1 MALKESAPLFIE
13 LKKIYRQ
20 TDKTFI
26 SLLNKI
32 RNNNCDH
39 DDLHFLNSFCKPLFS
54 PAENENFITLTSHN
68 QKADAINQKRLE
80 QLPSR
85 KYTYQAQ
92 VEGDF
97 NERAYP
103 ADAILHLKAGAQ
115 IMFIKNDK
123 GESRRFFN
131 GKIGVIKSIDDDAI
145 IINFPGDEPELSLEK
160 ETWRNI
166 RYHFNKEKDSF
177 EEEEIGHFTQY
188 PIRLAW
194 AITIHKSQGL
204 TFEKAIIDAGAS
216 FAPGQVY
223 VALSRLT
230 SLDGLVLLS
239 RIHPHNIGNDQRV
252 MQFAG
257 NELCEEE
264 MNTMLQEEQ
273 LLFLRSSIKKP
284 FEWDKLMRAVDQ
296 LAASYEER
304 LLPEKANAQ
313 QWCGVLIH
321 QLEAQVEIAQKFA
334 RQLSAILEDTG
345 SPSFE
350 TLHERTGAASDYF
363 IKFFNQNLLT
373 QLNEQVVHYSKLKR
387 TKSYLAELQ
396 NIKLIAERIV
406 KQMANV
412 KEITHAMTKK
422 SELTELLQLAGEM
435 QKPVPVKTEQIIIPK
450 QKREK
455 GSTQKLSLEMYLKG
469 QTIKEIAGE
478 RNLANSTIES
488 HLVSFILTGEVNVY
502 DFVQEQ
508 KLDAIT
514 DLLKKD
520 PEQTL
525 TSAKQI
531 LGDDFS
537 YAEIKAG
544 FKFYQKEN
552 QIIPSA
558 R

>member
-1 MALKESAPLFIE
+1 
-13 LKKIYRQ
+13 
-20 TDKTFI
+20 
-26 SLLNKI
+26 
-32 RNNNCDH
+32 
-39 DDLHFLNSFCKPLFS
+39 
-54 PAENENFITLTSHN
+54 
-68 QKADAINQKRLE
+68 
-80 QLPSR
+80 
-85 KYTYQAQ
+85 
-92 VEGDF
+92 
-97 NERAYP
+97 
-103 ADAILHLKAGAQ
+103 
-115 IMFIKNDK
+115 
-123 GESRRFFN
+123 
-131 GKIGVIKSIDDDAI
+131 
-145 IINFPGDEPELSLEK
+145 
-160 ETWRNI
+160 
-166 RYHFNKEKDSF
+166 
-177 EEEEIGHFTQY
+177 
-188 PIRLAW
+188 
-194 AITIHKSQGL
+194 
-204 TFEKAIIDAGAS
+204 
-216 FAPGQVY
+216 
-223 VALSRLT
+223 
-230 SLDGLVLLS
+230 
-239 RIHPHNIGNDQRV
+239 
-252 MQFAG
+252 
-257 NELCEEE
+257 
-264 MNTMLQEEQ
+264 
-273 LLFLRSSIKKP
+273 
-284 FEWDKLMRAVDQ
+284 
-296 LAASYEER
+296 
-304 LLPEKANAQ
+304 
-313 QWCGVLIH
+313 H

-350 TLHERTGAASDYF
+350 TLYERTGAASDYF

-455 GSTQKLSLEMYLKG
+455 GSTQKLSLEMYLKR